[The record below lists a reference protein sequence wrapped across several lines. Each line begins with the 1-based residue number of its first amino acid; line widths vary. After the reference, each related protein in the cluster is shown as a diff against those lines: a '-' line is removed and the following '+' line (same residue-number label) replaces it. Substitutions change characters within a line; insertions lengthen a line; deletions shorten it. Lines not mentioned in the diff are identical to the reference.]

1 MRKFATYIV
10 AKPGVAPGTM
20 LKPGYCRASF
30 IIGIALAYGHKKS
43 PKNGA
48 FVYKSVY
55 KFCKSLIFKV
65 YCGETGIRTPGTSRY
80 NGFQD
85 RRNRPLC
92 HLSKTLRESCLV
104 FQRRCKGT
112 HYFEICKYLPP
123 FLIIFF
129 HCRTF
134 ASRKNE
140 TN

>member
-65 YCGETGIRTPGTSRY
+65 YCGEGGIRTPGTSQY

-92 HLSKTLRESCLV
+92 HLSRTPSEVLYFSKAM
-104 FQRRCKGT
+104 QRYR
-112 HYFEICKYLPP
+112 F
-123 FLIIFF
+123 FLNMQSF
-129 HCRTF
+129 
-134 ASRKNE
+134 
-140 TN
+140 

>member
-1 MRKFATYIV
+1 MDHFYMNFFHAF
-10 AKPGVAPGTM
+10 
-20 LKPGYCRASF
+20 LKLTISLLKNKSAQTFLFF
-30 IIGIALAYGHKKS
+30 IFEKEQKKS
-43 PKNGA
+43 RKT
-48 FVYKSVY
+48 
-55 KFCKSLIFKV
+55 LILRELLFP
-65 YCGETGIRTPGTSRY
+65 CGETGIRTPGTSRY

-92 HLSKTLRESCLV
+92 HLSRTLRESCLV

-134 ASRKNE
+134 AGRKNE
-140 TN
+140 TNKP